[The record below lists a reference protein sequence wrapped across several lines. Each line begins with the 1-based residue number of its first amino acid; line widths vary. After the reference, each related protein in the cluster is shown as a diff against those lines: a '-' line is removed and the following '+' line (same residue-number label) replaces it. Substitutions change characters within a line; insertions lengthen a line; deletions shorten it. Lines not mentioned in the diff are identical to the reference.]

1 MKDIMT
7 LLEMTLQQLIQNT
20 EQIVT
25 TKRHH
30 IAHEVKFPTGFQALK
45 LSDDEVVFQGKTN
58 TGHQPKIRVDIDRI
72 EGRGGVPVKLTTGE
86 AIQMK
91 TVNTWKQD
99 VHVACNC
106 EDFTF
111 RFATVNSR
119 AGVLLGNVTNTYV
132 SKGKRRPEGPFEP
145 SICKHIIKLGDILK
159 DQRIIR

>member
-1 MKDIMT
+1 MT
-7 LLEMTLQQLIQNT
+7 LLEMTLRQLIQNT

-45 LSDDEVVFQGKTN
+45 ISDNEVVFQGKTN
-58 TGHQPKIRVDIDRI
+58 TGHQPKIRVDVEQIK
-72 EGRGGVPVKLTTGE
+72 GRGGVPVALSTGE
-86 AIQMK
+86 SIQIK
-91 TVNTWKQD
+91 TVNTWNQD
-99 VHVACNC
+99 VQVACNC
-106 EDFTF
+106 EDFSF

-132 SKGKRRPEGPFEP
+132 SKGVRQPEGPFEP